1 MLLESALS
9 RRFDDAL
16 GHGTLSCEITGRGAM
31 DNLVAASSRTPAHL
45 WAVGVIGVLWN
56 SFGCVDYTLSKL
68 YPTTYPASVGMD
80 AEAQA
85 YMQAFPAWLTVFWAL
100 GVWGSLAGSILLL
113 LRSRHAVPAFSVSL
127 TGLMVSQGFEYLSGS
142 APASMHTTAVVATSA
157 VIWTALVFQLW
168 YAIRMKSAGVL
179 R

>member
-9 RRFDDAL
+9 RRFDEAL
-16 GHGTLSCEITGRGAM
+16 AHGTLPREITRRGAM
-31 DNLVAASSRTPAHL
+31 DNLVTTPSRTPAHL

-68 YPTTYPASVGMD
+68 HPASYSASVGMD

-113 LRSRHAVPAFSVSL
+113 LRSRHAVPAFAISL
-127 TGLMVSQGFEYLSGS
+127 TGLIVSQGFEYLSGS
-142 APASMHTTAVVATSA
+142 APESMHTTAVVATSM
-157 VIWTALVFQLW
+157 VIGAALVFQLW
-168 YAIRMKSAGVL
+168 YAARMKSAGVL